1 MGKYKALRTW
11 REKNKE
17 AESRWN
23 WTEGRAAK
31 MPPATAGTDGE
42 IEFGHGLN
50 TDFKQ
55 VTETAEAKGKV
66 EQRGI
71 GPQIAQTGKEI
82 GAD

>member
-1 MGKYKALRTW
+1 
-11 REKNKE
+11 
-17 AESRWN
+17 
-23 WTEGRAAK
+23 